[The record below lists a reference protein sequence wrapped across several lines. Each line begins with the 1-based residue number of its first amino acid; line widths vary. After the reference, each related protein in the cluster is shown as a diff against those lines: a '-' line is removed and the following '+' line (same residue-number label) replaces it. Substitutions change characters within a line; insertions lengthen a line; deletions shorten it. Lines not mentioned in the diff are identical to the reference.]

1 MCVCL
6 LLRVN
11 VHEKLPAAFLHLKHT
26 KTITTITKTAANTA
40 RTAATIIIMNG
51 LSVNDG
57 DDDID
62 GGSVVLSSG
71 LSESDEAS
79 IAG

>member
-1 MCVCL
+1 M
-6 LLRVN
+6 
-11 VHEKLPAAFLHLKHT
+11 HEKLPAAFLHLEHT
-26 KTITTITKTAANTA
+26 KTITIIAKTAASTA

-62 GGSVVLSSG
+62 GGSVVLSLG